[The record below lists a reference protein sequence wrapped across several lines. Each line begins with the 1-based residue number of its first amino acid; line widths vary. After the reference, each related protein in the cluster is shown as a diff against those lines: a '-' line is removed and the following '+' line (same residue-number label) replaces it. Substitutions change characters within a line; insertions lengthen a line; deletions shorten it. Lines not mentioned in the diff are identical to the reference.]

1 MVGNLLYGCPCLFD
15 MFQHRELGLIQSYQ
29 IGATIILTVLFWAY
43 YLVMDLFVPGI
54 TLTGAAD
61 YFEYYL
67 AITLA
72 FQISFLLSK
81 QNDVLSVSSG
91 ILESHRLIW
100 PHILATLAISC
111 MFLIL
116 TKDSAIS
123 RLFLFTVI
131 PLIYIVL
138 LIFTRFFALDI
149 LRFMLRHQR
158 QKLLLVGQPSEVNN
172 VRSLLAKAELFGFE
186 TVGMISDA
194 PQEAFPPGIKRLGGP
209 DDLEEVLTQYKVGNI
224 FILGS
229 PRDRR
234 MLGGWMRLAEAH
246 GCRVSLV
253 NDLDI
258 FLQRRLSYFRCDN
271 IDLIELRDEPL
282 QNLVNRFVKRV
293 FDVVVSLPVVCL
305 ILPPLMLLV
314 WLLQR
319 FQAPGPLFFRQSRS
333 GLDNQPFG
341 ILKFRTM
348 YADQCDSAKQVTAGD
363 DRVFPGGRFL
373 RRFSL
378 DEFPQFFN
386 VLLGQMS
393 MVGPRPHM
401 TQHDIIFADV
411 MSTYPLRGF
420 VKPGITGLAQI
431 RGFRGETATRE
442 DVIRRVECDIEY
454 VESWSLLLDLRI
466 IWQTALQVV
475 HPPRTA
481 Y

>member
-1 MVGNLLYGCPCLFD
+1 
-15 MFQHRELGLIQSYQ
+15 MFQHRELGLIQAYQ
-29 IGATIILTVLFWAY
+29 IGATIVLSILFWGY
-43 YLVMDLFVPGI
+43 YLIVDQLVPGI
-54 TLTGAAD
+54 SLAGAAD

-67 AITLA
+67 AVTLA

-81 QNDVLSVSSG
+81 QNDILSVSSG
-91 ILESHRLIW
+91 VLESHRLIW

-116 TKDSAIS
+116 TKDSSIS
-123 RLFLFTVI
+123 RFFLFSVI

-149 LRFMLRHQR
+149 LRFMLRHQK
-158 QKLLLVGQPSEVNN
+158 QKLLLVGQPIELGN

-186 TVGMISDA
+186 TVGMISEA
-194 PQEAFPPGIKRLGGP
+194 PKEALPAEVKWLGGP
-209 DDLEEVLTQYKVGNI
+209 DDLESVLSEHKVGNI

-271 IDLIELRDEPL
+271 IDLIELREEPL
-282 QNLVNRFVKRV
+282 QNLVNRAMKRC
-293 FDVVVSLPVVCL
+293 FDIAFSLPVVCL
-305 ILPPLMLLV
+305 ILPPLMLFV
-314 WLLQR
+314 WLLHR
-319 FQAPGPLFFRQSRS
+319 LQAPGPLFFRQDRS
-333 GLDNQPFG
+333 GLDNQSFG

-348 YADQCDSAKQVTAGD
+348 YADQCDSSKQVTVGD
-363 DRVFPGGRFL
+363 SRIFPGGQLL

-401 TQHDIIFADV
+401 TQHDKVFADV

-442 DVIRRVECDIEY
+442 DVIRRVDCDIEY
-454 VESWSLLLDLRI
+454 VETWSFFLDLRI
-466 IWQTALQVV
+466 VWQTALQVV
-475 HPPRTA
+475 KPPKSA